1 MGFAQEAAVPI
12 RLFSKSSSRSKPV
25 VGLDIGTAM
34 IKVVVLE
41 RSYDRIALKQAALAG
56 TPAGVLTAGALTDGI
71 TIARAIKALCL
82 DHEIREKEF
91 SVAVGG
97 EKVLCQA
104 DKSAFGGGEGV
115 DESIKELAAK
125 HLPYPISA
133 ACLGWQPVELMIEGS
148 VLWTASPVEQ
158 VDWTR
163 EALSL
168 AGKKAVYVTPQ
179 ACALANA
186 YAYSASPTSSETVL
200 LLNIGARCL
209 TLALMRG
216 WAISYARDV
225 TVTRE
230 RIDAKEPLTT
240 RVIKALDA
248 HKDVIVER
256 ARPQHVEKIII
267 SGGASRSEELRKALA
282 ERFEIPVAGL
292 DPLDRMD
299 FSAASPCGRIVDEH
313 GPALAVAAGLALS
326 AIEGL

>member
-1 MGFAQEAAVPI
+1 M
-12 RLFSKSSSRSKPV
+12 

-41 RSYDRIALKQAALAG
+41 PGHGRYTLKKAALAG

-71 TIARAIKALCL
+71 TVARTLKALCL
-82 DHEIREKEF
+82 DHEIKEKNF

-97 EKVLCQA
+97 EKVFCQA
-104 DKSAFGGGEGV
+104 DKSSMGGGEGV
-115 DESIKELAAK
+115 DDFIRELAAK
-125 HLPYPISA
+125 YLPYPVSA
-133 ACLGWQPVELMIEGS
+133 ACLGWQPVEMMIEGA
-148 VLWTASPVEQ
+148 VLWTATPVEQ
-158 VDWTR
+158 VDWLR
-163 EALSL
+163 ETVSL

-186 YAYSASPTSSETVL
+186 YSYGASPTSRETVL

-216 WAISYARDV
+216 WAIAYARDV

-230 RIDAKEPLTT
+230 RLDAKEALST

-248 HKDVIVER
+248 HKEQIVER
-256 ARPQHVEKIII
+256 ARPQHVERIVI
-267 SGGASRSEELRKALA
+267 SGGASRSDEIRRALA
-282 ERFEIPVAGL
+282 ERFDVPVVGL
-292 DPLDRMD
+292 DPLDRVD
-299 FSAASPCGRIVDEH
+299 FSKASPAGRIVEEH